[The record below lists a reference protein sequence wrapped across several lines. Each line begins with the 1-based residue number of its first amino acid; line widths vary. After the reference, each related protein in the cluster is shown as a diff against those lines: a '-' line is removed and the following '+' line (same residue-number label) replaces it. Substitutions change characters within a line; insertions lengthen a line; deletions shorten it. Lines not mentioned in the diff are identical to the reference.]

1 MSGQGKLLP
10 KCSRVCCGGRPTACQ
25 WACCACT
32 VPQYVVS
39 ITHQGGGKGGCKA
52 PHRCISVGLSSR
64 KAAHRCSVVGHR
76 DLHGGEGGRCMP
88 LPTRWCSSG
97 NPLSFLS
104 TALPVCLSVCLP
116 PVSKSRVLKAFK
128 GRCRTLSDN
137 LRRRLGTVFVMDN
150 GQCWTICVS
159 PSGVI
164 PEGVCHCRFVGML
177 RVTAATKLPS
187 YQATTLPSY

>member
-1 MSGQGKLLP
+1 
-10 KCSRVCCGGRPTACQ
+10 
-25 WACCACT
+25 
-32 VPQYVVS
+32 
-39 ITHQGGGKGGCKA
+39 
-52 PHRCISVGLSSR
+52 
-64 KAAHRCSVVGHR
+64 
-76 DLHGGEGGRCMP
+76 MP

-104 TALPVCLSVCLP
+104 TALPVCLSACLP
-116 PVSKSRVLKAFK
+116 PVSKSRVKLLKAFK

-150 GQCWTICVS
+150 GQCWTICGS

-164 PEGVCHCRFVGML
+164 PEGDCHCRFVGML

-187 YQATTLPSY
+187 YQATELLKKRPVGRVIRR